1 MTITELKEKIKKER
15 QTVNITI
22 IRIILTLTRV
32 HTMELKRLDFRI
44 WHWLHALV
52 VLGLMGTVLL
62 RKTFLSWRTNSEL
75 IVQKLSEINLEI
87 SVEQAKIIA
96 KAIRAPMWEWH
107 IILGYALSLLVIW
120 RIALFFTASG
130 SSNFKGFSTKN
141 LHKKLVTLSYIGIY
155 SILLFMAV
163 SGLSMNFSESI
174 GLGKDLTHDIK
185 EVHEFIFFY
194 GILIFVPL
202 HISAVIIAEL
212 TTEPGLVSKMI
223 NGKASSDAKI
233 R

>member
-1 MTITELKEKIKKER
+1 MT
-15 QTVNITI
+15 
-22 IRIILTLTRV
+22 
-32 HTMELKRLDFRI
+32 LKRLDFRI

-87 SVEQAKIIA
+87 SVEQAKVIA

-107 IILGYALSLLVIW
+107 IIFGYALAVLVVW

-130 SSNFKGFSTKN
+130 SHNFRGFSVKS
-141 LHKKLVTLSYIGIY
+141 LHQKLVMLSYIGIY
-155 SILLFMAV
+155 SILLFMAT
-163 SGLSMNFSESI
+163 SGLTMVFSETI
-174 GLGKDLTHDIK
+174 GLSKDFTHDIK
-185 EVHEFIFFY
+185 EIHEFVFFY

-202 HISAVIIAEL
+202 HISAVVVAEL
-212 TTEPGLVSKMI
+212 TTEPGLVSNMI
-223 NGKASSDAKI
+223 NGSSNSGDGEK
-233 R
+233 